1 MLPKV
6 SQCTARFVYALSPPA
21 LHQFRRNLYHVHLHY
36 RSFQMST
43 ISFLFSHFI
52 ICKYLKTYSKYQLR
66 FLAWART
73 YQVSCTAFSGSDL
86 VNFLAYSRQEHQLQ
100 PSTLRTVRAAV
111 VHFHDSPQE
120 LRAHPLVNKYL
131 ATITKRA
138 PPKLIHKD
146 TVDMSPSLAFAES
159 IASRTTTDLGSL
171 QKKLAFVL
179 AMTTFLRP
187 SDLARILYASCRV
200 NRDDG
205 CLLFQ
210 VVSPKETRNGR
221 RIIKPF
227 RVHPYPENVERCPV
241 RCFLALRDHPAFV
254 RRPLGSQLF
263 VKSNNIHQHVAAS
276 TISTW
281 LHRDFI
287 SLSTKEP
294 KVNIR
299 SLASSRTLNQGV
311 SMEDIVTM
319 GNWTRSTTF
328 QNHYQR
334 NHMAQVNFTTTALSS
349 NDEEFFDA
357 ADTFMSLD

>member
-1 MLPKV
+1 MRKNYL
-6 SQCTARFVYALSPPA
+6 
-21 LHQFRRNLYHVHLHY
+21 RRLL
-36 RSFQMST
+36 
-43 ISFLFSHFI
+43 
-52 ICKYLKTYSKYQLR
+52 KYQLR

-73 YQVSCTAFSGSDL
+73 HQVSCTAFSGSDL

-111 VHFHDSPQE
+111 VHLHDSPQV
-120 LRAHPLVNKYL
+120 LRENPLVNKYL
-131 ATITKRA
+131 ATITKQA

-159 IASRTTTDLGSL
+159 IASRPTTDLGSL
-171 QKKLAFVL
+171 QKKLAFLL
-179 AMTTFLRP
+179 AMTAFLRP
-187 SDLARILYASCRV
+187 SDLARIPYASCRV
-200 NRDDG
+200 NSDDG

-227 RVHPYPENVERCPV
+227 RVHPYPKNVERCPV
-241 RCFLALRDHPAFV
+241 RCFLALRDHPTLAH
-254 RRPLGSQLF
+254 RPLGSQLF
-263 VKSNNIHQHVAAS
+263 VKSNNIHQHVTAA

-287 SLSTKEP
+287 SLSTKESRI
-294 KVNIR
+294 NIR
-299 SLASSRTLNQGV
+299 SLASSRALDQGV
-311 SMEDIVTM
+311 PMEDIVTM
-319 GNWTRSTTF
+319 GNWAQSTTF

-334 NHMAQVNFTTTALSS
+334 NHMAQVNFTTTVLSG